1 MSKTER
7 QEGDGTVCRICQPSS
22 IEIVQYNARIKNA
35 MRCTFER
42 IHLLAPATFLIT
54 HPYYYF
60 VLLLLLL
67 LFLFCFYF
75 GSHPQILK
83 YRSIWHAVL
92 VPLVINIL
100 AATAQAVSNTPTHTH
115 THAPTHRHT

>member
-1 MSKTER
+1 MER
-7 QEGDGTVCRICQPSS
+7 EGGEGTVCRICQPSS

-35 MRCTFER
+35 MRCNFEC

-60 VLLLLLL
+60 ILFLLLLLL
-67 LFLFCFYF
+67 QFLFWFCFYF
-75 GSHPQILK
+75 GSHAQILK
-83 YRSIWHAVL
+83 YRSIWRAVL

-100 AATAQAVSNTPTHTH
+100 AATAQAVSNTPTRTL
-115 THAPTHRHT
+115 AHRHT